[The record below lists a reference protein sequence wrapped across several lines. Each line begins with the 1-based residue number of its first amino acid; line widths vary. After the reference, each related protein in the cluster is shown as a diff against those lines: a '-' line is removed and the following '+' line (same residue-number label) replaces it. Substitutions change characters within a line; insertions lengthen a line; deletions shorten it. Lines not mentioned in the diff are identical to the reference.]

1 VVKKDGKHDVK
12 GAIAAWEAVLRI
24 DPQYRDRV
32 KLEAMLSEAKAG
44 K

>member
-1 VVKKDGKHDVK
+1 VK

-24 DPQYRDRV
+24 DTQYRDRV